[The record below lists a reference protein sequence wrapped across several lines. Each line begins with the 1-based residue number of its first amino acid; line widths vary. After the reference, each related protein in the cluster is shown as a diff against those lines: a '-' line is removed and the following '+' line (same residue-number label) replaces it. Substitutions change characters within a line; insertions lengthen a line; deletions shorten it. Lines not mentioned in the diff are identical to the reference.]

1 MESNNKNQEYINLRE
16 GFEQNYPHYPPELD
30 ATPPERSAPPPVP
43 EFAFAPRHSNNF
55 MLILV
60 LGAVVLPFV
69 VLYALRLVS
78 TLIPGFDAANIPLWV
93 VSVVAIQFV
102 LLGGASVAF
111 MIIKRRHIK
120 DILPLRRLGWRNV
133 IMIVALTLALIPVLS
148 LANLVSQLA
157 FPNVIAEV
165 MEDVI
170 QDGGIWMSLAVFAIV
185 PPIFEEIAFRGVG
198 FVGFKHVKIRTAA
211 IINGLAFG
219 FLHMNMNQF
228 IYAFLGGVI
237 FCYLMYYTKSIWA
250 PILSHFVVNA
260 FGAIMSYFQRQAVSS
275 SYQDTPALDL
285 TAGGEEVLVMLISLG
300 LFALISLAI
309 FIGIYILFKRH
320 NLRRNEAEGIVTDTA
335 AAAREAGL
343 RRPVAFTWAF
353 WASFAI
359 FVMIMLLNYIA
370 VPMVENGL

>member
-1 MESNNKNQEYINLRE
+1 MESNNKNQDYINLRD
-16 GFEQNYPHYPPELD
+16 GFAQNYQPELD
-30 ATPPERSAPPPVP
+30 ATPTERSAPLHMP
-43 EFAFAPRHSNNF
+43 EFAFAPKHSNNF

-102 LLGGASVAF
+102 LLGGASVVF
-111 MIIKRRHIK
+111 MIAKRRHIK

-133 IMIVALTLALIPVLS
+133 IMIVVLTLALIPVLS
-148 LANLVSQLA
+148 LANLISQLA
-157 FPNVIAEV
+157 FPNVIAEI

-170 QDGGIWMSLAVFAIV
+170 QDGGIWMSLVVFAIV

-211 IINGLAFG
+211 VINGLVFG

-260 FGAIMSYFQRQAVSS
+260 FGAIMSYIQQET
-275 SYQDTPALDL
+275 SYQDIPALDL
-285 TAGGEEVLVMLISLG
+285 TAGGEEVLAMLISFG
-300 LFALISLAI
+300 LFALISMAV

-335 AAAREAGL
+335 AAVHEAGL
-343 RRPVAFTWAF
+343 KRPAAFTWAF

-359 FVMIMLLNYIA
+359 FVMIMLLNYIV